1 MAKRKDI
8 PLTFEEQKRRAD
20 VEQKARAERK
30 AASQE
35 RTVRIEA
42 ERRAALEAARTEAAR
57 LTASG
62 AEAKVAE
69 QRDEDRV
76 GYIVRARRLDCFALL
91 LKDDAH
97 TEARSAVNWL
107 EELIRDASGENTQ
120 ERRPD
125 FIRAS
130 CEGAP
135 GQNVTQRMIEASRTL
150 EVVEASLRPWEAR
163 LLFGLLRPDEALLTR
178 WRDVVKRVTTATT
191 PQRQGERVIVAC
203 ESLVWVRQNAVALVK
218 RRQEAR
224 AA

>member
-1 MAKRKDI
+1 MAKRKKPTD
-8 PLTFEEQKRRAD
+8 PQD
-20 VEQKARAERK
+20 
-30 AASQE
+30 
-35 RTVRIEA
+35 
-42 ERRAALEAARTEAAR
+42 AARHRREREDNRQEVER
-57 LTASG
+57 LSVQEG
-62 AEAKVAE
+62 VALNLE
-69 QRDEDRV
+69 PRTKRLLS
-76 GYIVRARRLDCFALL
+76 ARRLDCFALL
-91 LKDDAH
+91 LKDEAYA
-97 TEARSAVNWL
+97 EARSAVNWL

-163 LLFGLLRPDEALLTR
+163 LLFELLRPDEALLTR
-178 WRDVVKRVTTATT
+178 WRDVVKRVTMATT

-203 ESLVWVRQNAVALVK
+203 ESLMWVRQNAVVLVK
-218 RRQEAR
+218 QRQEAR

>member
-1 MAKRKDI
+1 MAKRKKPTD
-8 PLTFEEQKRRAD
+8 PQD
-20 VEQKARAERK
+20 
-30 AASQE
+30 
-35 RTVRIEA
+35 
-42 ERRAALEAARTEAAR
+42 AARHRREREENRQEVER
-57 LTASG
+57 LSVQEG
-62 AEAKVAE
+62 VALNLE
-69 QRDEDRV
+69 PRTKRLLS
-76 GYIVRARRLDCFALL
+76 ARRLDCFALL

-97 TEARSAVNWL
+97 AEARSAVNWL

-135 GQNVTQRMIEASRTL
+135 GQNVTQRMLEASRTL

-163 LLFGLLRPDEALLTR
+163 LLFELLRPDEALITR

-203 ESLVWVRQNAVALVK
+203 ESLMWVRQNAVALVK
-218 RRQEAR
+218 QRQEAR

>member
-1 MAKRKDI
+1 MAKRKKPTD
-8 PLTFEEQKRRAD
+8 PQD
-20 VEQKARAERK
+20 
-30 AASQE
+30 
-35 RTVRIEA
+35 
-42 ERRAALEAARTEAAR
+42 AARHRREREENRQEVER
-57 LTASG
+57 LSVQEG
-62 AEAKVAE
+62 VALNLE
-69 QRDEDRV
+69 PRTKRLLS
-76 GYIVRARRLDCFALL
+76 ARRLDCFALL

-97 TEARSAVNWL
+97 SEARSAVNWL

-163 LLFGLLRPDEALLTR
+163 LLFELLRPDEALLTR

-203 ESLVWVRQNAVALVK
+203 ESLMWVRQNAVALVK
-218 RRQEAR
+218 QRQEAR

>member
-1 MAKRKDI
+1 MAKRKKPTD
-8 PLTFEEQKRRAD
+8 PQD
-20 VEQKARAERK
+20 
-30 AASQE
+30 
-35 RTVRIEA
+35 
-42 ERRAALEAARTEAAR
+42 AARHRREREDNRQEVER
-57 LTASG
+57 LSVQEG
-62 AEAKVAE
+62 VALNLE
-69 QRDEDRV
+69 PRTKRLLS
-76 GYIVRARRLDCFALL
+76 ARRLDCFALL

-97 TEARSAVNWL
+97 AEARSAVNWL

-163 LLFGLLRPDEALLTR
+163 LLFELLRPDEALITR

-203 ESLVWVRQNAVALVK
+203 ESLMWVRQNAVALMK
-218 RRQEAR
+218 QRQEAR

>member
-1 MAKRKDI
+1 MAKRKKPTD
-8 PLTFEEQKRRAD
+8 PQD
-20 VEQKARAERK
+20 
-30 AASQE
+30 
-35 RTVRIEA
+35 
-42 ERRAALEAARTEAAR
+42 AARHRREREENRQEVER
-57 LTASG
+57 LSVQEG
-62 AEAKVAE
+62 VALNLE
-69 QRDEDRV
+69 PRTKRLLS
-76 GYIVRARRLDCFALL
+76 ARRLDCFALL

-97 TEARSAVNWL
+97 AEARSSVNWL

-163 LLFGLLRPDEALLTR
+163 LLFELLRPDEALITR

-203 ESLVWVRQNAVALVK
+203 ESLMWVRQNAVALVK
-218 RRQEAR
+218 QRQEAR

>member
-1 MAKRKDI
+1 MAKRKKPTD
-8 PLTFEEQKRRAD
+8 PQD
-20 VEQKARAERK
+20 
-30 AASQE
+30 
-35 RTVRIEA
+35 
-42 ERRAALEAARTEAAR
+42 AARHRREREDNRQEVER
-57 LTASG
+57 LSVQEG
-62 AEAKVAE
+62 VALNLE
-69 QRDEDRV
+69 PRTKRLLS
-76 GYIVRARRLDCFALL
+76 ARRLDCFALL

-97 TEARSAVNWL
+97 AEARSAVNWL

-163 LLFGLLRPDEALLTR
+163 LLFELLRPDEALITR

-203 ESLVWVRQNAVALVK
+203 ESLMWVRQNAVALVK
-218 RRQEAR
+218 QRQEAR

>member
-1 MAKRKDI
+1 MAKRKKPTD
-8 PLTFEEQKRRAD
+8 PQD
-20 VEQKARAERK
+20 
-30 AASQE
+30 
-35 RTVRIEA
+35 
-42 ERRAALEAARTEAAR
+42 AARHRREREENRQEVER
-57 LTASG
+57 LSVQEG
-62 AEAKVAE
+62 VALNLE
-69 QRDEDRV
+69 PRTKRLLS
-76 GYIVRARRLDCFALL
+76 ARRLDCFALL

-97 TEARSAVNWL
+97 AEARSAVNWL

-163 LLFGLLRPDEALLTR
+163 LLFELLRPDEALITR

-203 ESLVWVRQNAVALVK
+203 ESLMWVRQNAVALVK
-218 RRQEAR
+218 QRQEAR

>member
-1 MAKRKDI
+1 MAKRKKPTD
-8 PLTFEEQKRRAD
+8 PQD
-20 VEQKARAERK
+20 
-30 AASQE
+30 
-35 RTVRIEA
+35 
-42 ERRAALEAARTEAAR
+42 AARHRREREDNRQEVER
-57 LTASG
+57 LSVQEG
-62 AEAKVAE
+62 VALNLE
-69 QRDEDRV
+69 PRTKRLLS
-76 GYIVRARRLDCFALL
+76 ARRLDCFALL

-97 TEARSAVNWL
+97 AEARSAVNWL
-107 EELIRDASGENTQ
+107 EELIRDASGENAQ

-135 GQNVTQRMIEASRTL
+135 GQNVTERMIEASRTL

-163 LLFGLLRPDEALLTR
+163 LLFELLRPDEALLTR

-218 RRQEAR
+218 QRQEAR

>member
-1 MAKRKDI
+1 MAKAK
-8 PLTFEEQKRRAD
+8 QKTRAD
-20 VEQKARAERK
+20 ILADIER
-30 AASQE
+30 
-35 RTVRIEA
+35 VRIERGVA
-42 ERRAALEAARTEAAR
+42 REEARRLTEA
-57 LTASG
+57 G
-62 AEAKVAE
+62 AEAKVVE
-69 QRDEDRV
+69 EKDDERKTRV
-76 GYIVRARRLDCFALL
+76 FVRARRLDCFSLL

-97 TEARSAVNWL
+97 AEARSAVNWL

-163 LLFGLLRPDEALLTR
+163 LLFELLRPDEALLTR
-178 WRDVVKRVTTATT
+178 WREVVKRVTTATT

-203 ESLVWVRQNAVALVK
+203 ESLMWVRQNAVVLVK
-218 RRQEAR
+218 QRQEAR

>member
-1 MAKRKDI
+1 MAKRKKPTD
-8 PLTFEEQKRRAD
+8 PQD
-20 VEQKARAERK
+20 
-30 AASQE
+30 
-35 RTVRIEA
+35 
-42 ERRAALEAARTEAAR
+42 AARHRREREENRQEVER
-57 LTASG
+57 LSVQEG
-62 AEAKVAE
+62 VALNLE
-69 QRDEDRV
+69 PRTKRLLS
-76 GYIVRARRLDCFALL
+76 ARRLDCFALL
-91 LKDDAH
+91 LKDEAH
-97 TEARSAVNWL
+97 AEARSSVNWL

-163 LLFGLLRPDEALLTR
+163 LLFELLRPDEALLTR

-203 ESLVWVRQNAVALVK
+203 ESLMWVRQNAVALVK
-218 RRQEAR
+218 QRQEAR